1 MNEELKNETVGI
13 SEVMEALV
21 AIDIVA
27 TGGAKIAADKKI
39 DLSDIEHLVGI
50 VKEYNKIKDGVDGI
64 EKALPELKYLDQ
76 TEAAMIIAKV
86 FAMSS
91 NFKEALK

>member
-64 EKALPELKYLDQ
+64 EKALPELKDLDQ

-86 FAMSS
+86 FAMIS